1 MIQLLVG
8 WSNRLANHFFI
19 LDFEG
24 LGFVGF
30 NSCYCPVTGSA
41 SYDIPSSLTFAIHY
55 YISASRNKV
64 SKAIILLACHLLL
77 G

>member
-1 MIQLLVG
+1 MIKLLIG
-8 WSNRLANHFFI
+8 WSNRLANTFFF
-19 LDFEG
+19 LLESEG

-30 NSCYCPVTGSA
+30 NSCCCPVTGSA
-41 SYDIPSSLTFAIHY
+41 SYDIPSSLAFAIH
-55 YISASRNKV
+55 SASRNKV